1 MTATTLN
8 LGSKGDQVRRLQEA
22 LNRKLPGCALRV
34 DGDFG
39 GNTYAAVRRY
49 QDAAWLVVD
58 GIAGQCTQNA
68 LFDLEAYAPVQHSR
82 PFIPQPTNSTCWA
95 AATAMLKRSS
105 VPAVK
110 AATPS
115 DMWTEAGG
123 LNNESDVANWVPQTE
138 RYARAHGLRY
148 YAPQSWMPQAFA
160 GLLQFGP
167 VMVDTLWNV
176 GGYLTRVPSG
186 YQGSPGHMTLVVGV
200 RGDNDPTGKGTTLMV
215 YDPWEPN
222 TGKKWRVSYY
232 RWVTEVSTRTYRL
245 FQ

>member
-1 MTATTLN
+1 MAVTALS
-8 LGSKGDQVRRLQEA
+8 LGSKGEQVRRLQEA
-22 LNRKLPGCALRV
+22 LNRKLPGCSLRV

-39 GNTYAAVRRY
+39 GNTLAAVRRY
-49 QDAAWLVVD
+49 QDAEWLVVD

-68 LFDLEAYAPVQHSR
+68 LFDAEAYAPVRHSR
-82 PFIPQPTNSTCWA
+82 PFIPQPNDSTCWA

-105 VPAVK
+105 VPAVI
-110 AATPS
+110 AATPADLIGS
-115 DMWTEAGG
+115 GGG
-123 LNNESDVANWVPQTE
+123 LRNASQFEDWRPMTE
-138 RYARAHGLRY
+138 RYARAHGLRFY
-148 YAPQSWMPQAFA
+148 PPQSWIPQAFA
-160 GLLQFGP
+160 DLLRFGP

-176 GGYLTRVPSG
+176 SGYLTRVPSG

-200 RGDNDPTGKGTTLMV
+200 RGDNDATGKGTTLMV

-222 TGKKWRVSYY
+222 VGKKWRVSYY